1 MEKRYLAALDVGGTK
16 ADAVLFRDTGEIVA
30 HVIDKGVTPFD
41 TGAEQSAKAC
51 IDTLKKLFAY
61 ADGPVDAL
69 YASVATVEYYYD
81 DFMRLFNG
89 QTLNVKKVR
98 VEGDG
103 CCLISGVLGHN
114 DGACMICGTGSS
126 LYIRKGDDYH
136 HIGGGGHL
144 IDSCGSGYVLGQ
156 QALRAV
162 YRACDGAGP
171 QTMLTELVNEQ
182 GGCLMRRNIPG
193 IQSGGRAYI
202 ATFAK
207 NVFIARNRGDIVAR
221 NIFNTCAAD
230 LANVVWAAKEELGN
244 GFTLVLNGGIFT
256 HYPEYAA
263 AVKALSPASVNVILS
278 DVPPLYGCVVEAM
291 YDVGLECD
299 AVFKAKFMA
308 DYKK

>member
-1 MEKRYLAALDVGGTK
+1 MKNRYLAAIDVGGTK

-30 HVIDKGVTPFD
+30 HVVDPGMTPFD
-41 TGAEQSAKAC
+41 HGAEASANATRK
-51 IDTLKKLFAY
+51 TLEKLFSH
-61 ADGPVDAL
+61 ADGDIDAL

-81 DFMRLFNG
+81 DFIKYFNDKI
-89 QTLNVKKVR
+89 NVKKIR
-98 VEGDG
+98 IEGDG

-126 LYIRKGDDYH
+126 LYMRKGDSYR

-193 IQSGGRAYI
+193 VQSGGRAYI
-202 ATFAK
+202 ASFAK
-207 NVFIARNRGDIVAR
+207 NVFIARNRGDLVAR

-230 LANVVWAAKEELGN
+230 MANVIWAAREELGA
-244 GFTLVLNGGIFT
+244 GFTLVLNGGIFS
-256 HYPEYAA
+256 HYPEYAE
-263 AVKALSPASVNVILS
+263 AVKALSPADINVILS

-291 YDVGLECD
+291 YDVGLTCND
-299 AVFKAKFMA
+299 AFKARFMA
-308 DYKK
+308 DYQK

>member
-1 MEKRYLAALDVGGTK
+1 MKNRYLAAIDVGGTK

-30 HVIDKGVTPFD
+30 HVIDVGMPPFD
-41 TGAEQSAKAC
+41 HGAEVSAKATVA
-51 IDTLKKLFAY
+51 TLDKLFAH

-69 YASVATVEYYYD
+69 YASVATVEYYYED
-81 DFMRLFNG
+81 YIKYFEKH
-89 QTLNVKKVR
+89 VKADKIR

-126 LYIRKGDDYH
+126 LYMRKGDEYH

-171 QTMLTELVNEQ
+171 QTLLTDLVNEQ

-193 IQSGGRAYI
+193 VQSGGRAYI
-202 ATFAK
+202 ASFAK
-207 NVFIARNRGDIVAR
+207 NVFIARDRGDIVAR

-230 LANVVWAAKEELGN
+230 LANVIWAAKSELGD
-244 GFTLVLNGGIFT
+244 GFTLVLNGGIFKN
-256 HYPEYAA
+256 YPEYAA
-263 AVKALSPASVNVILS
+263 AVKALAPADVNIILS

-291 YDVGLECD
+291 YDVGMKCD
-299 AVFKAKFMA
+299 EMFKQRFMK
-308 DYKK
+308 DYLK

>member
-1 MEKRYLAALDVGGTK
+1 MDNRYLAAIDVGGTK
-16 ADAVLFRDTGEIVA
+16 ADAVLFRPTGDIVA
-30 HVIDKGVTPFD
+30 HVVDKGVTPFD
-41 TGAEQSAKAC
+41 TDAVTSAEATVA
-51 IDTLKKLFAY
+51 TLNKLFAH

-81 DFMRLFNG
+81 DFIKYFNEHIDAG
-89 QTLNVKKVR
+89 KIR

-126 LYIRKGDDYH
+126 LYMRKGDHYH

-171 QTMLTELVNEQ
+171 QTLLTDLINEQ

-202 ATFAK
+202 ASFAK
-207 NVFIARNRGDIVAR
+207 NVFIARERGDIVAR

-230 LANVVWAAKEELGN
+230 LANVIWAAKGELGD
-244 GFTLVLNGGIFT
+244 GFTLVLGGGIFKN
-256 HYPEYAA
+256 YPEYAA
-263 AVKALSPASVNVILS
+263 AVKALAPADVNIILS

-291 YDVGLECD
+291 YDAGMSCD
-299 AVFKAKFMA
+299 EAFKERFMK
-308 DYKK
+308 DYLK

>member
-1 MEKRYLAALDVGGTK
+1 MKNRYLAAIDVGGTK
-16 ADAVLFRDTGEIVA
+16 ADAVLFRDTGEVVA

-41 TGAEQSAKAC
+41 TGAEVSAKATVA
-51 IDTLKKLFAY
+51 TLDKLFAY

-69 YASVATVEYYYD
+69 YASVATVEYYYE
-81 DFMRLFNG
+81 DFIKYFNEHVNAG
-89 QTLNVKKVR
+89 SIR

-126 LYIRKGDDYH
+126 LYMRKGDDYH

-171 QTMLTELVNEQ
+171 QTLLTDLVNEQ

-193 IQSGGRAYI
+193 VQSGGRAYI
-202 ATFAK
+202 ASFAK
-207 NVFIARNRGDIVAR
+207 NVFIARARGDIVAR

-230 LANVVWAAKEELGN
+230 LANVIWAAKSELGD
-244 GFTLVLNGGIFT
+244 GFTLVLNGGIFK

-263 AVKALSPASVNVILS
+263 AVKALAPADVNIILS

-291 YDVGLECD
+291 YDAGMNCD
-299 AVFKAKFMA
+299 EAFKARFMQ
-308 DYKK
+308 DYLK